1 MAEPLRIGI
10 TGCAGRMGRMLLKAT
25 LQNSDFRLVGGT
37 VRPGHVAAG
46 KDIGSL
52 LAGPDLGLDITTELK
67 TLIPHV
73 DVVIDFSSPEASL
86 YHADLAAAGKVPLVV
101 GTTGLNKAQEEKLV
115 QAAKKVPLVYAANT
129 SVGVTLLT
137 ALVERAAAALSLD
150 WDVEILE
157 MHHRLKVDAPS
168 GTALALGRAAATG
181 RGADHD
187 QVAVRQRD
195 GQVGPRAQGSIG
207 YATLRGGDVIGD
219 HTVIFA
225 GPKERIELAHK
236 AGGREIYA
244 EGALRAAQWVHQQKP
259 GLYSMR
265 DVLGLS

>member
-46 KDIGSL
+46 KDLGSL
-52 LAGPDLGLDITTELK
+52 LAGPDLGLDIMTELK
-67 TLIPHV
+67 ALIPHV

-187 QVAVRQRD
+187 QIAVRQRD

>member
-1 MAEPLRIGI
+1 MAEPLKIGI
-10 TGCAGRMGRMLLKAT
+10 TGCAGRMGRMLLKAA
-25 LQNSDFRLVGGT
+25 LQTSGFRLVGGT
-37 VRPGHVAAG
+37 VRPGHAAAG
-46 KDIGSL
+46 KDLGSL
-52 LAGPDLGLDITTELK
+52 LAGPDLGLDITTDLK
-67 TLIPHV
+67 ALIPHV

-86 YHADLAAAGKVPLVV
+86 HHAELAAAGKVSLVV
-101 GTTGLNKAQEEKLV
+101 GTTGLNKIQEKKLA
-115 QAAKKVPLVYAANT
+115 QAAGQIPLVYAANT

-137 ALVERAAAALSLD
+137 VLVERAAAALSPD

-168 GTALALGRAAATG
+168 GTALALGRAAAIG
-181 RGADHD
+181 RGVDHD
-187 QVAVRQRD
+187 RVAIRQRD
-195 GQVGPRAQGSIG
+195 GQVGPRPSGAIG

-225 GPKERIELAHK
+225 GAKERIELAHK

-244 EGALRAAQWVHQQKP
+244 EGALQAARWAHQQKP

-265 DVLGLS
+265 DVLGLA